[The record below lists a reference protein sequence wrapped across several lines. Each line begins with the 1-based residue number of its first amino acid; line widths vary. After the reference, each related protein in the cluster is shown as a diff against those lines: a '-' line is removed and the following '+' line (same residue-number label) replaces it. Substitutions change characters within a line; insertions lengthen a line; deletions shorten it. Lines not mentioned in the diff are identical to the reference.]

1 MSERITVA
9 CIQNCATPDLAA
21 NIAETAAMTREAA
34 AKGARFIC
42 LPEYFS
48 ALDVENGRLK
58 IPSFPEDR
66 HPALPAFRALADELD
81 AWLLL
86 GSLPIDA
93 GSDDAGGG
101 KALNRGYLL
110 DADGRIAARYDKV
123 HLFDVDLAGGE
134 SYRESA
140 TIAPGCEAVTAALPW
155 TTLGLSICYD
165 LRFPQLYRA
174 LAQAG
179 AEILAVPAA
188 FTKTTGEAHWHILNR
203 ARAIENG
210 AFVVAPCQCG
220 VHAGGAAT
228 YGHSLIVDPWG
239 EVLADGGEETGFVM
253 AELDLEQVTR
263 ARHMIPA
270 WQDNR
275 DFTVIQVEPLRLAGE

>member
-239 EVLADGGEETGFVM
+239 EVLADGGEEPGVVL
-253 AELDLEQVTR
+253 AEIDLRRVAEVR
-263 ARHMIPA
+263 ARIPS
-270 WQDNR
+270 
-275 DFTVIQVEPLRLAGE
+275 LRHDRPFGPPELSKAHAAE